1 MGLINFRN
9 SKLHKDRI
17 GDFKLPAGKTC
28 PFAGICAEWCYA
40 KTGTFR
46 FRPVKAIQER
56 TLLATKLAC
65 FVPLMVGEIDE
76 AKGRMNA
83 LRIHSAGDFY
93 SQAYFDRW
101 LEIAY
106 KVPYMLLYAY
116 TTSLPFIRWNMLPD
130 NFTIIQSSEG
140 KIPPDKRRKHSVVF
154 PTEEEAIE
162 AGYILANKSDL
173 VVFESGIKFGLVAHG
188 ERAKLIKGRV

>member
-1 MGLINFRN
+1 MNLINFKN
-9 SKLHKDRI
+9 EKLKKDRI
-17 GDFKLPAGKTC
+17 GSYKLPAGKTC
-28 PFAGICAEWCYA
+28 PFAGVCSEWCYA

-46 FRPVKAIQER
+46 FKSVKAIQEI
-56 TLLATKLAC
+56 TLKATKLGC
-65 FVPLMVGEIDE
+65 FVNLMVEEININ
-76 AKGRMNA
+76 KGRMSA

-93 SQAYFDRW
+93 SQAYFDKW

-106 KVPYMLLYAY
+106 KVPFMRLYAY
-116 TTSLPFIRWNMLPD
+116 TTSLPFIRWDMLPN

-162 AGYILANKSDL
+162 AGYTLANKSDL
-173 VVFESGIKFGLVAHG
+173 VVFEATKIGLVAHG
-188 ERAKLIKGRV
+188 EKAKLVGRV